1 VVNTDHSSL
10 TVKEDLAESAVSHD
24 HSYSAGGVSKT
35 VSTVSQEYSNV
46 SSVLSVA
53 ENGNQEQNGTAA
65 AGLSAGPSAADS
77 STADLDED
85 PAGDPEVEDL
95 RNVKCAP
102 RNQYYLPAA
111 AWVLTTLFLL
121 SVLKRTTTD
130 NVICEVAGLLGTA
143 SQRKGKQNK
152 PYSKNLMIFCL
163 TLAGYSWKAYCYLRN
178 TAKNCLPCRETLRK
192 YRNKVDGSP
201 GFSLSALRM
210 VRNKVVEMAGDSK
223 KLFLSV
229 SCDDMSIRLGIYTI
243 YTQESNQLHQRVL
256 KTRAGHNKISKGGLA
271 NFFISPQ
278 IANLN
283 ILGIVPQSQIF
294 NFF

>member
-1 VVNTDHSSL
+1 VVNADHSSL
-10 TVKEDLAESAVSHD
+10 TVKGDLAESAVSHD

-35 VSTVSQEYSNV
+35 VNTVSQEYSNV
-46 SSVLSVA
+46 SPVLSVA
-53 ENGNQEQNGTAA
+53 ENGIQEQNGTAA
-65 AGLSAGPSAADS
+65 AVLSAGPSVVDSSAADS

-85 PAGDPEVEDL
+85 LAGDPEVEDL

-102 RNQYYLPAA
+102 TNQCYLPAA

-163 TLAGYSWKAYCYLRN
+163 TLAGYSWKAYCFLRN

-229 SCDDMSIRLGIYTI
+229 SCDDMSIRLGIYTL
-243 YTQESNQLHQRVL
+243 YTEVSNQLHQRVL
-256 KTRAGHNKISKGGLA
+256 KTRTGHNKI
-271 NFFISPQ
+271 
-278 IANLN
+278 
-283 ILGIVPQSQIF
+283 
-294 NFF
+294 